1 MRSLSKSLMGERIFL
16 IFSYWCRLIYEYN
29 KKIINK
35 QHKMMPNTY
44 SKMFFLQIQC
54 SYYLIYIIEE
64 TRQRDILTY
73 DILSTII
80 KYNN

>member
-1 MRSLSKSLMGERIFL
+1 
-16 IFSYWCRLIYEYN
+16 
-29 KKIINK
+29 
-35 QHKMMPNTY
+35 MMPNTY

-73 DILSTII
+73 DILPAII

>member
-1 MRSLSKSLMGERIFL
+1 
-16 IFSYWCRLIYEYN
+16 
-29 KKIINK
+29 
-35 QHKMMPNTY
+35 MMPNTY
-44 SKMFFLQIQC
+44 SKMFFLQIQY

-73 DILSTII
+73 DILSAII